1 VSGGPAS
8 PETPPPMHA
17 VRAHQPA
24 PTPTPPPEEVA
35 PTGTAAAPAE
45 VPAAPHPDARV
56 PGTAARARLATLRQA
71 AAHAKADRVPMMAG
85 SIAYHSFL
93 AIFPALIAVI
103 GIIQL
108 AGASTSFV
116 TELVHGIGRALPEG
130 ASTVLTDALQSAHH
144 RTGGALVATL
154 VAIAIAVWSASSAM
168 VVLQSGLN
176 AAYRGVPDRRFLA
189 KRAMSVLLLAVV
201 LVLGGVAAALIVFA
215 SPLGAAIQPH
225 TRIPES
231 TFRVVWTIARWA
243 VTVAVLVV
251 LMAVVYRFGPNR
263 RATGWAWLSGGGVFA
278 AVGFLVASVAISF
291 YVSSLGTY
299 AKIYGALAGVVV
311 LLLWLYVGAY
321 VVLFGGELNAEL
333 ERRAPADPPGPAA
346 DPRPPVAVPEATSPA
361 EG

>member
-1 VSGGPAS
+1 MTGGPAS
-8 PETPPPMHA
+8 PETPLPMHA
-17 VRAHQPA
+17 VQVHDTA
-24 PTPTPPPEEVA
+24 PSPSPPPEEAARPDVA
-35 PTGTAAAPAE
+35 TAPR
-45 VPAAPHPDARV
+45 PDAAG
-56 PGTAARARLATLRQA
+56 PDGAGRARLGALRQA

-93 AIFPALIAVI
+93 AVFPALIAVI

-108 AGASTSFV
+108 VGASTSFV

-154 VAIAIAVWSASSAM
+154 VAIAIAAWSASSAM

-176 AAYRGVPDRRFLA
+176 AAYRGLPDRRFLA
-189 KRAMSVLLLAVV
+189 KRAMSVVLLLVV
-201 LVLGGVAAALIVFA
+201 FVLGGAAAALIVFA
-215 SPLGAAIQPH
+215 TPLGAAVQPH
-225 TRIPES
+225 TGLPAPA
-231 TFRVVWTIARWA
+231 FRVVWTIARWA
-243 VTVAVLVV
+243 VTVGVLVV
-251 LMAVVYRFGPNR
+251 LMAALYRIGPNR
-263 RATGWAWLSGGGVFA
+263 RTTGWAWLSGGGVFA

-311 LLLWLYVGAY
+311 LLLWFYVSAY

-333 ERRAPADPPGPAA
+333 EQRQAAVGPGRPGGGGGPP
-346 DPRPPVAVPEATSPA
+346 PPVPVPEAPVRP